1 LEDIQDLGKILDPCI
16 RVIRTES
23 YGKVLSKIMD
33 LKREE
38 GKGVSLYELAKEEV
52 LKSTSGL
59 VYALKLLAECG
70 YAVYVERGA
79 RRRRDY
85 YPTPLGIAVDALLK
99 LYKPEEI
106 GIKGFP
112 YEHEIEQ
119 KRYYDV
125 ACSYVSN
132 VFLRYMPTIFVL
144 TRPLYIYE
152 DEAGN
157 IHFVETDEETL
168 VKGFKTAQY
177 LAVLICM
184 KSYGTYIYPLAPKSF
199 YEAAALL
206 YSVSRRVRRQV
217 WEVTRAVRAK
227 DTAGAEK
234 AVKFP
239 IYLVGYSYRDHEY
252 MEKVLIHLSRMY
264 LKMIV
269 LLDELY
275 IITTP
280 LDRTK
285 WREYKKKM
293 EELVREWE
301 KELEGIVEEG
311 EAGESN
317 DRASCTADQPCS

>member
-1 LEDIQDLGKILDPCI
+1 LEDIPDLEKILDPCI

-38 GKGVSLYELAKEEV
+38 GKGVSLYELMKEEV

-59 VYALKLLAECG
+59 VYALKLLTECG

-177 LAVLICM
+177 LAMLICM
-184 KSYGTYIYPLAPKSF
+184 KSYGSYIYPLTPKNF
-199 YEAAALL
+199 HKVVALL
-206 YSVSRRVRRQV
+206 HSAGRRVRRQAY
-217 WEVTRAVRAK
+217 EVTRTAEAE
-227 DTAGAEK
+227 DTAEAEK
-234 AVKFP
+234 IAK
-239 IYLVGYSYRDHEY
+239 LSEY
-252 MEKVLIHLSRMY
+252 MENVSTQLSHMY
-264 LKMIV
+264 LKMIA

-275 IITTP
+275 RITTSSNQ
-280 LDRTK
+280 K
-285 WREYKKKM
+285 EWREHKKKI
-293 EELVREWE
+293 
-301 KELEGIVEEG
+301 KKLEGIVEED
-311 EAGESN
+311 ETGESN
-317 DRASCTADQPCS
+317 GRASCTADQPCP